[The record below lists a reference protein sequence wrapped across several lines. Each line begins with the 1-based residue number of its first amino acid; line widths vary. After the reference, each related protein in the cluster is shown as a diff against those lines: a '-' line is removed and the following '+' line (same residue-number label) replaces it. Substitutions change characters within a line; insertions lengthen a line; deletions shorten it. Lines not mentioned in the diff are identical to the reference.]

1 MKIINRIKNSIEF
14 QQIVKTTKF
23 VKTSEFIIHY
33 QKNNLGYPRI
43 GLSTPKHL
51 GCAVVRNK
59 IRRQLRAMLQ
69 QFAQT
74 KISIDLIIVVRKNYK
89 IDEFESNLDRLSS
102 TILKI
107 RSLINEQK
115 NY

>member
-1 MKIINRIKNSIEF
+1 
-14 QQIVKTTKF
+14 
-23 VKTSEFIIHY
+23 
-33 QKNNLGYPRI
+33 
-43 GLSTPKHL
+43 
-51 GCAVVRNK
+51 
-59 IRRQLRAMLQ
+59 MLQ